1 MGEHRQPP
9 NRTGL
14 ERLSTDELKELVRAD
29 ADSTSSGNEDYIFMV
44 LEVISEREKG
54 QPDVHP
60 VDVGRAW
67 ERFQRHWN
75 TPDGDGKALF
85 PAEEAGGE
93 PSRTLEPKRAVGRTL
108 RKRLVPIAAIIVAL
122 LAGMLTAQAVG
133 NDIRGI
139 IARWANDE
147 EDAQFIKAIARR
159 PV

>member
-9 NRTGL
+9 DRAGL
-14 ERLSTDELKELVRAD
+14 ERLSTDELKELIRAD

-44 LEVISEREKG
+44 LEVIAERVKG
-54 QPDVHP
+54 WPGIQTVDVH
-60 VDVGRAW
+60 RAW
-67 ERFQRHWN
+67 AQFQRHWN

-85 PAEEAGGE
+85 PAEEADGE
-93 PSRTLEPKRAVGRTL
+93 PSRTPEPKRAVGRTL

>member
-1 MGEHRQPP
+1 MGEYKRPP
-9 NRTGL
+9 DRAGL
-14 ERLSTDELKELVRAD
+14 EQLSTDELKELIRAD
-29 ADSTSSGNEDYIFMV
+29 ADSTSSGNEDYILMV
-44 LEVISEREKG
+44 LEVIAEREKG

-60 VDVGRAW
+60 VDVDRAW

-85 PAEEAGGE
+85 PAEGAERGA
-93 PSRTLEPKRAVGRTL
+93 SRLLEPDRTTGRTIW
-108 RKRLVPIAAIIVAL
+108 KRLVPIAAIIAAL